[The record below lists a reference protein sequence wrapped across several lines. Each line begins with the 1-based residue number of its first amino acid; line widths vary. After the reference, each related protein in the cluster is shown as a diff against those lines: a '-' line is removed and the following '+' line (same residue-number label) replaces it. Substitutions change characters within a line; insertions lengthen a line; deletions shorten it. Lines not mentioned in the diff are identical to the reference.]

1 VPTERKPNVNGH
13 VLRQNEPVW
22 VIREP
27 SRQASAWLAAC
38 AGALGMGHMIVRSI
52 AGGVEVLA
60 PAKLNLFLEVLA
72 RRSDGYHEIE
82 SLMVAVSLYDS
93 ITFTE
98 EPSGEISLRCDEPTL
113 PVGTDNLVVIAA
125 ERLKASAQSVRGA
138 RIVLNKAI
146 PIQAGLAGGSS
157 DAAATLAALDRLWE
171 LETPPDR
178 LQALAEEIGSDVAFF
193 THAPAAICRG
203 RGERV
208 EPVPLKQSYHFVL
221 VCPPVGMSTS
231 DVYRQVVP
239 PEQPRSIGPI
249 LEALVHGN
257 LAEMG
262 RNLFNRLQPVAE
274 ALRPE
279 LIRVKDALASL
290 GPLLDGSMMS
300 GSGSAYFGLC
310 RDSDAARRA
319 ADLLE
324 PLGLGWVRVVNCGPQ
339 AANAP

>member
-1 VPTERKPNVNGH
+1 
-13 VLRQNEPVW
+13 
-22 VIREP
+22 
-27 SRQASAWLAAC
+27 
-38 AGALGMGHMIVRSI
+38 MIVRSI

-60 PAKLNLFLEVLA
+60 PAKLNLFLEVLG

-98 EPSGEISLRCDEPTL
+98 EPSGEISLRCNEPTL

-125 ERLKASAQSVRGA
+125 ERLRAEAQSRRGA
-138 RIVLNKAI
+138 RIVLEKAI
-146 PIQAGLAGGSS
+146 PMQAGLAGGSS
-157 DAAATLAALDRLWE
+157 DAAATLTALDRLWD
-171 LETPPDR
+171 LRTPPER
-178 LQALAEEIGSDVAFF
+178 LRALAGEIGSDVTFF
-193 THAPAAICRG
+193 TQAPAAVCRG

-208 EPVPLKQSYHFVL
+208 EPVPLEERYHFVL

-239 PEQPRSIGPI
+239 PKKPRSIRPV
-249 LEALVHGN
+249 LEAFSHGGA
-257 LAEMG
+257 AELG
-262 RNLFNRLQPVAE
+262 RGLFNRLQPAAE

-279 LIRVKDALASL
+279 LTRVRDALASL
-290 GPLLDGSMMS
+290 GPLLDGSLMS

-310 RDSDAARRA
+310 RTSDAARRA
-319 ADLLE
+319 AEILE